1 MIGSD
6 VYDILYGLGLDDDE
20 IKSVNRRNKLLNDTT
35 AHEVEDVIDFF
46 KIKCKLSSDDIAS
59 IIIENPLIL
68 NENFARI
75 NMLKS
80 IYDKLGFSENEYRK
94 YIINFRRAFSLNPKD
109 VVEGITNMLESGKNM
124 EEIRLEIL
132 KNPSGLF

>member
-1 MIGSD
+1 M
-6 VYDILYGLGLDDDE
+6 
-20 IKSVNRRNKLLNDTT
+20 LNDTT

-46 KIKCKLSSDDIAS
+46 KIKCKLSSDDIVS

-75 NMLKS
+75 NRLKS
-80 IYDKLGFSENEYRK
+80 IYDKLGFSENEYKK

-109 VVEGITNMLESGKNM
+109 VADIIMNMLESGKNM

-132 KNPSGLF
+132 KNPNRLF

>member
-6 VYDILYGLGLDDDE
+6 IYDILYGLGLDDDE

-46 KIKCKLSSDDIAS
+46 KIKCKLSSDDIVS

-75 NMLKS
+75 NRLKS
-80 IYDKLGFSENEYRK
+80 IYDKLGFSENEYKK

-109 VVEGITNMLESGKNM
+109 VADIIMNMLESGKNM

-132 KNPSGLF
+132 KNPNRLF

>member
-6 VYDILYGLGLDDDE
+6 IYDILYGLGLDDDE

-46 KIKCKLSSDDIAS
+46 KIKCKLSSDDIVS

-75 NMLKS
+75 NSLKS
-80 IYDKLGFSENEYRK
+80 IYDKLGFSENEYKK

-109 VVEGITNMLESGKNM
+109 VADIIMNMLESGKNM

-132 KNPSGLF
+132 KNPNRLF